1 MVERQPHQEQRM
13 RQPLV
18 TIDAVKPADQ
28 QSSREQPRAMPFV
41 FSSGSPQKPPGP
53 KIDHRFKRCALPMD
67 FCEVWSGSVAFHVVE
82 SGENGGCHP
91 QYAPLSSSPPPPK
104 FHF

>member
-28 QSSREQPRAMPFV
+28 QSSREQPRAMPFI

-67 FCEVWSGSVAFHVVE
+67 FCEIRSGSVALHVVE
-82 SGENGGCHP
+82 SVKNSVSP
-91 QYAPLSSSPPPPK
+91 RPPNPTSPPPAHPRST
-104 FHF
+104 